1 MNTTTQTD
9 VPRSLRPAV
18 RNPLIEL
25 PAARE
30 IQALPEETRKHLR
43 ALLLDIRASAQAKAQ
58 HSWRF
63 SKAPMAFHRKHRC
76 LRGPHCALAA
86 VARS

>member
-1 MNTTTQTD
+1 MAIITPSE
-9 VPRSLRPAV
+9 VPRSLRPSV

-30 IQALPEETRKHLR
+30 IQSLPEDTRKHLR
-43 ALLLDIRASAQAKAQ
+43 FLLLDIRASAQMKAQ

-63 SKAPMAFHRKHRC
+63 SKAPMAFYWKVVAVYAGHIARL
-76 LRGPHCALAA
+76 LR
-86 VARS
+86 